1 MTRKT
6 KILLPVGILLLSIIA
21 ALTIALTR
29 PEVQPQPVEI
39 PRKLVRVMTVEKQTV
54 GMTVRSQGNVVPR
67 TESMLVAEAAGRV
80 ITVSPAF
87 VAGGFFEAG
96 EVLITLDPSDYELA
110 LTQAKSQVAQAE
122 LAYQIEEQQGRIARD
137 EWRRLNQGEIP
148 PLVAREPQLNQARA
162 NLEAARANLRKAELN
177 LERTRI
183 RAPFVGRLRSK
194 NVDVGQYV
202 APGSPLAMVYAVDYV
217 EVRLPVS
224 DDALA
229 YIDMPFNFRG
239 ERNRESAPKVILRA
253 RFAGQDQS
261 WEGYLSRIEGEID
274 PQSRMIYLVAR
285 VEDPY
290 GQRRKMQQV
299 PLTVGLFVEAEIFG
313 RQVSDVV
320 EIPRAALRN
329 GSQVLVVDDQERLY
343 HREVEV
349 IREEGDIAYLRGG
362 LQAGEKICIS
372 PLAAVVDGMPVTIV
386 LDDSTPSVSQS
397 GSAGGV
403 QP

>member
-1 MTRKT
+1 
-6 KILLPVGILLLSIIA
+6 
-21 ALTIALTR
+21 
-29 PEVQPQPVEI
+29 
-39 PRKLVRVMTVEKQTV
+39 
-54 GMTVRSQGNVVPR
+54 
-67 TESMLVAEAAGRV
+67 
-80 ITVSPAF
+80 
-87 VAGGFFEAG
+87 
-96 EVLITLDPSDYELA
+96 
-110 LTQAKSQVAQAE
+110 
-122 LAYQIEEQQGRIARD
+122 
-137 EWRRLNQGEIP
+137 
-148 PLVAREPQLNQARA
+148 
-162 NLEAARANLRKAELN
+162 
-177 LERTRI
+177 
-183 RAPFVGRLRSK
+183 
-194 NVDVGQYV
+194 
-202 APGSPLAMVYAVDYV
+202 
-217 EVRLPVS
+217 

-329 GSQVLVVDDQERLY
+329 GSQVLVVDNQERLY

-397 GSAGGV
+397 GSAGEV

>member
-1 MTRKT
+1 
-6 KILLPVGILLLSIIA
+6 
-21 ALTIALTR
+21 
-29 PEVQPQPVEI
+29 VQPQPVEI

-397 GSAGGV
+397 GSAGEV